1 MNDVFEG
8 VIAIEELMGKL
19 NISDKNRGMSV
30 TAPLNNGNISIAS
43 VMVSPQFALAK
54 NIDGKLFA
62 RKSHHIHCTLFSE
75 YMCILS

>member
-1 MNDVFEG
+1 
-8 VIAIEELMGKL
+8 MGKL

-43 VMVSPQFALAK
+43 VMVSPQFELAK

-62 RKSHHIHCTLFSE
+62 RKSHYIHGTLFSE
-75 YMCILS
+75 YSVF

>member
-30 TAPLNNGNISIAS
+30 TAHLNNGNISIAS

-62 RKSHHIHCTLFSE
+62 RKSHYIYTVHYSVNTCVF
-75 YMCILS
+75 

>member
-43 VMVSPQFALAK
+43 VMVSPQFAK

-62 RKSHHIHCTLFSE
+62 RKSHYIYTVHYSVNTCVF
-75 YMCILS
+75 

>member
-30 TAPLNNGNISIAS
+30 TAHLNNGNISIAS
-43 VMVSPQFALAK
+43 VMVSPQFAL
-54 NIDGKLFA
+54 
-62 RKSHHIHCTLFSE
+62 T
-75 YMCILS
+75 

>member
-43 VMVSPQFALAK
+43 VMVSPQSALAK

-62 RKSHHIHCTLFSE
+62 RNSHYIHGTLFSE
-75 YMCILS
+75 YSVF

>member
-43 VMVSPQFALAK
+43 VMVSPQFAQ
-54 NIDGKLFA
+54 
-62 RKSHHIHCTLFSE
+62 R
-75 YMCILS
+75 ILMENSLHERVTIYTVHYSVNTVYFELD

>member
-43 VMVSPQFALAK
+43 VMVSPQFAL
-54 NIDGKLFA
+54 
-62 RKSHHIHCTLFSE
+62 T
-75 YMCILS
+75 